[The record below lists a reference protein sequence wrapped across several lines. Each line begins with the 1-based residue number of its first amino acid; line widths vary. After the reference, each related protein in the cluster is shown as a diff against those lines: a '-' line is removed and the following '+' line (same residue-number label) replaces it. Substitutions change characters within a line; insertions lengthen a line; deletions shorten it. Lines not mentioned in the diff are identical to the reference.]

1 MRHLLK
7 KGYMFKLNI
16 DYKRDIDCFYAKN
29 FKDKI
34 SVLYESVDISHVYG
48 RQSIIAVNPIL
59 EIKGRGNHTEITLI
73 DDKAMSFLKVFKQ
86 SKEKKITIND
96 RKSSDV
102 LRDLLENNESE
113 SSYLGMYGAF
123 AYEFVCQFYPVKRH
137 DGNSEINDFRL
148 FLFSD
153 YIVFDHI
160 KESAFIESFDEV
172 SALNISKLY
181 DSYSTYSQNGFDIK
195 DIDYSPSEEKFKDMI
210 SESRGLAAKGEFYE
224 IVLSRKI
231 SGKFKGEAFDLY
243 LNYKEKNP
251 SPYLFFCQ
259 FIDEQILGAS
269 PEMMLRVEDN
279 LAETRPISGTN
290 RRGKDAFEDH
300 QLMMELL
307 NSNKE
312 KAELD
317 MLVDLGRNDLSRV
330 CKPGLTISDYRFVEK
345 YSQVMHT
352 VAHLK
357 GELEDGKTA
366 YDALIATINAGTLTG
381 APKIAA
387 MNYIAK
393 FEKTSR
399 DYYGGSV
406 GYLTFSNSCDTGI
419 LIRFVHIKNGN
430 FVYQTGATVLYDSD
444 PEFELKE
451 TFRKAAAFLKSIS
464 SYDEEKVL

>member
-1 MRHLLK
+1 
-7 KGYMFKLNI
+7 MFRLNI
-16 DYKRDIDCFYAKN
+16 DYKTNIDCFYANN

-48 RQSIIAVNPIL
+48 RQSIIAINPIL
-59 EIKGRGNHTEITLI
+59 EIKGRENKTEINIL
-73 DDKAMSFLKVFKQ
+73 DKKADSFLTTFQKRSNEQIIIENK
-86 SKEKKITIND
+86 
-96 RKSSDV
+96 KSSDV
-102 LRDLLENNESE
+102 LRQVLENNESD
-113 SSYLGMYGAF
+113 SKYLGLYGAF

-137 DGNSEINDFRL
+137 DGNAEINDFRL
-148 FLFSD
+148 FLFAD
-153 YIVFDHI
+153 YIIFDHI
-160 KESAFIESFDEV
+160 KESAFIESFDEA
-172 SALNISKLY
+172 SALALSQEY
-181 DSYSTYSQNGFDIK
+181 DAFPAYKQYGFSIADVE
-195 DIDYSPSEEKFKDMI
+195 YSPSEEKFKKSI
-210 SESRGLAAKGEFYE
+210 AESRELAAKGEYYE

-231 SGKFKGEAFDLY
+231 SGSFEGEPFDLY

-290 RRGKDAFEDH
+290 RRGRDAFEDH

-357 GELEDGKTA
+357 GELEEGKTA

-406 GYLTFSNSCDTGI
+406 GYLTFNNSCDTGI

-430 FVYQTGATVLYDSD
+430 FVYQSGATVLYDSD

-464 SYDEEKVL
+464 SYNEEKVI